1 MSDYDEL
8 LERTKDTAKVL
19 FGEPGE
25 QNESDVAQGAF
36 ALWKEFDPELAK
48 HISMFYT
55 GRLYARE
62 VISQKQRELCAVASL
77 TVLDKPAELEAHIKA
92 AMRVGASKDEVAE
105 VIFQQC
111 TYGGV
116 PIMVEG
122 LRVLKAVLD
131 SGFTVGT
138 GD

>member
-1 MSDYDEL
+1 MDEMEKL
-8 LERTKDTAKVL
+8 RQLSKDTAKML
-19 FGEPGE
+19 FGEPSASPDAAG
-25 QNESDVAQGAF
+25 GAF

-48 HISMFYT
+48 HISMFYP

-77 TVLDKPAELEAHIKA
+77 TVLDKPAELKAHIRA
-92 AMRVGASKDEVAE
+92 AMRVGATKEEVSE

-122 LRVLKAVLD
+122 LRALKEVLD
-131 SGFTVGT
+131 AA
-138 GD
+138 

>member
-1 MSDYDEL
+1 M
-8 LERTKDTAKVL
+8 TKDYEELKRITQETAAML
-19 FGEPGE
+19 FGPPKKDATGA
-25 QNESDVAQGAF
+25 QQGAF

-77 TVLDKPAELEAHIKA
+77 TVLDKPAELRAHIRA
-92 AMRVGASKDEVAE
+92 AMNVGATKDEVAE

-111 TYGGV
+111 TYAGV
-116 PIMVEG
+116 PCMVEG
-122 LRVLKAVLD
+122 LRSLKEVLEAE
-131 SGFTVGT
+131 
-138 GD
+138 

>member
-1 MSDYDEL
+1 MPDSYDEL
-8 LERTKDTAKVL
+8 KELTKRTAKTL
-19 FGEPGE
+19 FGEPKKSEPG
-25 QNESDVAQGAF
+25 AATGAF

-62 VISQKQRELCAVASL
+62 VISQKQRELCAVAAL
-77 TVLDKPAELEAHIKA
+77 TILDKPAELRAHIKA
-92 AMRVGASKDEVAE
+92 AMNVGATKDEVAE
-105 VIFQQC
+105 VIFQMT

-122 LRVLKAVLD
+122 LRTLKEVLD
-131 SGFTVGT
+131 EA
-138 GD
+138 

>member
-1 MSDYDEL
+1 MSDSDEL
-8 LERTKDTAKVL
+8 GEVTRETARML
-19 FGEPGE
+19 FGDPPERGSE
-25 QNESDVAQGAF
+25 DAAQGAYG
-36 ALWKEFDPELAK
+36 LWREFDPELAK

-55 GRLYARE
+55 GRLYARD

-77 TVLDKPAELEAHIKA
+77 TVLDKPRELEAHIKA

-116 PIMVEG
+116 PVMVEG
-122 LRVLKAVLD
+122 LRVLKEVMD
-131 SGFTVGT
+131 SGFQPTSPE
-138 GD
+138 

>member
-1 MSDYDEL
+1 MPDSYDEL
-8 LERTKDTAKVL
+8 KELTKRTAKTL
-19 FGEPGE
+19 FGEPKKSEPG
-25 QNESDVAQGAF
+25 AAPGAF

-62 VISQKQRELCAVASL
+62 VISQKQRELCAVAAL
-77 TVLDKPAELEAHIKA
+77 TILDKPAELRAHIKA
-92 AMRVGASKDEVAE
+92 AMNVGATKDEVAE
-105 VIFQQC
+105 VIFQMT

-122 LRVLKAVLD
+122 LRTLKDVLD
-131 SGFTVGT
+131 EA
-138 GD
+138 

>member
-1 MSDYDEL
+1 MADTHEEL
-8 LERTKDTAKVL
+8 KEITQKTARML
-19 FGEPGE
+19 FGEPKKDAAEG
-25 QNESDVAQGAF
+25 GAF
-36 ALWKEFDPELAK
+36 SLWKEFDPELAR

-77 TVLDKPAELEAHIKA
+77 TVLDKPAELRAHVRA
-92 AMRVGASKDEVAE
+92 AMRVGATREEVAE

-122 LRVLKAVLD
+122 LRVLKGVCD
-131 SGFTVGT
+131 EG
-138 GD
+138 